1 MRLSERR
8 SKECVCTKAVP
19 GGGAVGVC
27 KHAQKKGHMYA
38 QAQGQ
43 TGRHACAAMR
53 SGQARHASWP
63 IVRATCTLHVGCVM
77 LHVALRK
84 GPTCIV
90 AVESDSALSV
100 LANAI
105 GAPIGTDST
114 VHIVGRAVPTYDG
127 NGAQQSVDHV
137 QRAAC
142 SVQRAACSVQR
153 SASACACVAQGAVDT

>member
-27 KHAQKKGHMYA
+27 EHAQKKGHMYA

-53 SGQARHASWP
+53 SGQARACIHGPSHVRLARCMLDAS
-63 IVRATCTLHVGCVM
+63 RCM
-77 LHVALRK
+77 LRCARDL
-84 GPTCIV
+84 PTCIV

-127 NGAQQSVDHV
+127 NGAQESVDHV

-142 SVQRAACSVQR
+142 SVQRATLS
-153 SASACACVAQGAVDT
+153 